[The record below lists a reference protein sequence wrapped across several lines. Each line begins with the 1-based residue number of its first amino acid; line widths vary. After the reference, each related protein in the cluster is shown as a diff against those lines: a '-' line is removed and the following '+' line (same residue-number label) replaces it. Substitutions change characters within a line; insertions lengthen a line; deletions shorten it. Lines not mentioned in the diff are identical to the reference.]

1 MKQLIL
7 LLFGVLCFSCHHTMK
22 NDKVVDMQVIDGFP
36 STLDLEQMVD
46 SVSFIPLDDSN
57 SESLFKDIDK
67 TLYVG
72 GRFYI
77 LDYMGT
83 SSVFVFDESGSFLF
97 KVGNV
102 GQGPGE
108 YYKVTDFDVNNG
120 RIYLLDSKKR
130 KILSYDLDGKYMK
143 DYKYLGKIE
152 GVNDLIVTNE
162 GDFLLGMD
170 VELNSREQVLLV
182 DSNFTIKNR
191 VLDFTDETT
200 RSQLK
205 VGCFRRC
212 GDEIVYHYPIS
223 NKFYIFDSKGKIL
236 KDLDL
241 LLGEEIDKDI
251 RKDFWKVSVERE
263 KQNLSYFYKTPFI
276 CNDFLVTEAFYRSK
290 NAIVCADLDA
300 REFFLKEYS
309 VDAPFSLA
317 DFNFPLYMDDEKVVC
332 RMSGGVYNRLDE
344 DSKSMM
350 KGPEVDCLNN
360 GGVVFVVYHLNRN

>member
-7 LLFGVLCFSCHHTMK
+7 LLFGVLCFSCHHTVK
-22 NDKVVDMQVIDGFP
+22 NDKIVDMQVIDGFR
-36 STLDLEQMVD
+36 STLDLKKRVD

-67 TLYVG
+67 LLYVG

-120 RIYLLDSKKR
+120 CIYLLDSKKR
-130 KILSYDLDGKYMK
+130 KILSYGLDGEYLK
-143 DYKYLGKIE
+143 DYNYLDKIA
-152 GVNDLIVTNE
+152 GVNDLIVTDE
-162 GDFLLGMD
+162 CDFLLGMD
-170 VELNSREQVLLV
+170 IELNSEEQVLLV
-182 DSNFTIKNR
+182 DSNFRVKNK
-191 VLDFTDETT
+191 VLGFTDETT
-200 RSQLK
+200 RGQLK

-223 NKFYIFDSKGKIL
+223 NKFYIFDSKGEIL
-236 KDLDL
+236 KDYDL
-241 LLGEEIDKDI
+241 LLGEEIDEEI
-251 RKDFWKVSVERE
+251 RKDFLKVSVERDGL
-263 KQNLSYFYKTPFI
+263 NLSYFYKTPFI

-290 NAIVCADLDA
+290 NAIVCADLDSE
-300 REFFLKEYS
+300 EFFLKEYS
-309 VDAPFSLA
+309 ADAPFSLA

-332 RMSGGVYNRLDE
+332 RMSGGIYNRLDE

-350 KGPEVDCLNN
+350 KGPEVDCLNE
-360 GGVVFVVYHLNRN
+360 GGVVLVIYHLK